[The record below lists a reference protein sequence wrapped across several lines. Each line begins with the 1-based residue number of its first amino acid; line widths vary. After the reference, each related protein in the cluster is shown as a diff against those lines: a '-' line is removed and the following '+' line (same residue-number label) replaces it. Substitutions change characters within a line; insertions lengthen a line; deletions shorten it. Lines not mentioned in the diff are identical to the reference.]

1 MTVIERISS
10 LDRRWIFLM
19 IALSVAIPLLL
30 PIQCD
35 VTISPHVE
43 EVYRALDEL
52 PEGSNVLVSFEYG
65 PSTLPEVH
73 PMARAVLG
81 FMFQRDHKVIV
92 MCLWPDGLFMSRDML
107 DEVAVGRHELE
118 YGVDYI
124 NLGYKAGN
132 EVVIKSIAESF
143 SRTFPVDTRGG
154 MTRGYPIM
162 QGIENLANID
172 FIFSLSAG
180 YPGTVEWVQ
189 YAADPYNKPMT
200 TGCTAVQVTEVVPYV
215 KSGQCRG
222 ILGGLSGAAEFEK
235 LLVEKGHAEALGVA
249 NRGMSAQS
257 VAHMV
262 IVAFIVVGNMA
273 YFVERRRQRKF

>member
-1 MTVIERISS
+1 MSMLAKISQ

-19 IALSVAIPLLL
+19 IALSVAIPMFL
-30 PIQCD
+30 PLKCD
-35 VTISPHVE
+35 VVVSPHVE
-43 EVYRALDEL
+43 AVYEGLAAL
-52 PEGSNVLVSFEYG
+52 PEGSTVLVSFEYG

-73 PMARAVLG
+73 PMARSVLDYL
-81 FMFQRDHKVIV
+81 FQRQHRIIA
-92 MCLWPDGLFMSRDML
+92 MALWPDGLFMSRDML
-107 DEVAVGRHELE
+107 DIVAEDMHGLE
-118 YGVDYI
+118 YGIDYI

-143 SRTFPVDTRGG
+143 PRTFPVDTRG
-154 MTRGYPIM
+154 RVLSEYPIM

-189 YAADPYNKPMT
+189 YAADPYNKPMS

-215 KSGQCRG
+215 TSGQCKG
-222 ILGGLSGAAEFEK
+222 ILGGLSGAAEFER
-235 LLVEKGHAEALGVA
+235 LLMDEGYAEELGIA

-257 VAHMV
+257 LAHIV
-262 IVAFIVVGNMA
+262 VVAFIVVGNVA
-273 YFVERRRQRKF
+273 YFMERRRQRRY